1 VVISSG
7 LTGLPTMIKI
17 YICLILPSYVKK
29 IQSITAIKSIIIIRK
44 AEKYP
49 KINFYEAKRIGV

>member
-1 VVISSG
+1 
-7 LTGLPTMIKI
+7 MIKI
-17 YICLILPSYVKK
+17 YICLVLPSYVKK
-29 IQSITAIKSIIIIRK
+29 IQSKTAIKSIIIIRK